1 MLKKRFVFSNL
12 LSGVI
17 IFIEL
22 AREDFLTLQ
31 KCDVISGKGA

>member
-1 MLKKRFVFSNL
+1 MGRFNKWWNNLGVGLLL

-22 AREDFLTLQ
+22 TKWIDESLR
-31 KCDVISGKGA
+31 